1 MKTIITY
8 NQQIQE
14 ALGRMRSIPLADE
27 IINRFEKERIVHIC
41 GDPAGLYS
49 PVTDDVKAVI
59 QAFEDAHDAVVY
71 LVVRWETVFG
81 RLDSL
86 LYVGPQVVEWKYD
99 HDDIADGYALTF
111 TKNWANDDFSEFGYI
126 AFRKHP
132 GAGITRIG

>member
-1 MKTIITY
+1 MGGGATKRY
-8 NQQIQE
+8 AAARGE
-14 ALGRMRSIPLADE
+14 LFD
-27 IINRFEKERIVHIC
+27 
-41 GDPAGLYS
+41 
-49 PVTDDVKAVI
+49 
-59 QAFEDAHDAVVY
+59 Y